1 MSFKKLNSKKLQRH
15 TLAYSQRNFEI
26 KKMHYK
32 HTWLVRLKQPIGN
45 LSYNNTILINT
56 YIKYGNISWLDGLSL
71 IKCLRIENRYSI
83 KSPNMFRKP
92 SANAIVSMYAQVY
105 GVQLP
110 QTLTANDFKCSKYTN
125 PNTFTYLYIASSTC
139 SNNLTSYTLYI
150 NVVSNSSTVH
160 DGCYKLH
167 VPTILH
173 EKVYPPQE
181 YFDDSIYTPNTNL
194 ASFEEIWPQIKN
206 YLHQSVIVTGDPSRF
221 TCKTKFKAL
230 LAHYFTNY
238 KAIRYVHMADESSFN
253 ESYQKYSD
261 AYLTQKYNLITANN
275 APSNYQH
282 VGLNIAL
289 HLAQANNKKARMH
302 YFKNYFVPKPYS
314 LF

>member
-1 MSFKKLNSKKLQRH
+1 
-15 TLAYSQRNFEI
+15 
-26 KKMHYK
+26 MHHK
-32 HTWLVRLKQPIGN
+32 HTWLVSLKQPIGN

-56 YIKYGNISWLDGLSL
+56 HIKYGNISWLDGLSL

-83 KSPNMFRKP
+83 KSPNMFRTP
-92 SANAIVSMYAQVY
+92 SVNAIVSMYAQVY

-110 QTLTANDFKCSKYTN
+110 NTLTANDFKYSKYTN

-139 SNNLTSYTLYI
+139 SNNLTGYTLYI
-150 NVVSNSSTVH
+150 NVVSNGSTVH
-160 DGCYKLH
+160 DGCYKFYI
-167 VPTILH
+167 PIILH
-173 EKVYPPQE
+173 NKIYASL
-181 YFDDSIYTPNTNL
+181 YYIDDSNDVYSPNTNL

-206 YLHQSVIVTGDPSRF
+206 YLQQCVIVTGDPSRF
-221 TCKTKFKAL
+221 TCKTIFKAL

-289 HLAQANNKKARMH
+289 HLAQASNKQARMH
-302 YFKNYFVPKPYS
+302 YFKNYFIPKPYS